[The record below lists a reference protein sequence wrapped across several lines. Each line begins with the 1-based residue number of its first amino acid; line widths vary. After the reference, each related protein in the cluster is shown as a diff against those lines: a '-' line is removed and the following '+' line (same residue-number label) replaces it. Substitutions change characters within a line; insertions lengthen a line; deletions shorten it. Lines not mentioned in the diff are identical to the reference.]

1 MNYILFFFAI
11 IGGGWVFWNFVVPV
25 ADWIL
30 RMIGYGIFEFKV
42 TSWRKAKSWQQVLK
56 YLFVVIPALCLR
68 ESGTIGSVWASSVSA
83 KGLTW
88 RPYFH
93 YEHNRPDS

>member
-1 MNYILFFFAI
+1 MTNYILIGI
-11 IGGGWVFWNFVVPV
+11 ILGWVFFNIIIPIG
-25 ADWIL
+25 DWIL
-30 RMIGYGIFEFKV
+30 RMIGYGIFEFKI
-42 TSWRKAKSWQQVLK
+42 TPWRKAKSWQQVLK